1 LEKRLTDYESSA
13 LDYQH
18 RPDPKVPIEETVQAM
33 AGLVKEGKIR
43 YLGLS
48 ECSAENI
55 RRAHKIHPIA
65 AYQVEYGPWC
75 LDIEND
81 GRLQACRELGITVV
95 AYSPLGRGFLTG
107 RYQSPA
113 DFEEG
118 DYRKYLPRF
127 QPGVF
132 EKNLELVKQFEK
144 LAAKKGVTP
153 SQLCLAWVLA
163 QGDDIIPIPGT
174 RRSKYL
180 AENWKSLDIQLTPA
194 ELQEIRDAINK
205 LPVEGTRY
213 TDMTG
218 VNA

>member
-1 LEKRLTDYESSA
+1 
-13 LDYQH
+13 
-18 RPDPKVPIEETVQAM
+18 M
-33 AGLVKEGKIR
+33 AELVKEGKVR

-55 RRAHKIHPIA
+55 RRAHKAHPIA

-81 GRLQACRELGITVV
+81 GRLEVCRELGIAII

-107 RYQSPA
+107 RYKSPA

-144 LAAKKGVTP
+144 LSAKKGVTP

-163 QGDDIIPIPGT
+163 QGEDIIPIPGT

-180 AENWKSLDIQLTPA
+180 AENWKSMDIQLTPE

-213 TDMTG
+213 ADMAS